1 MSRKTKFTKERAE
14 IVLGLVRDGYSVTDA
29 CSGANIA
36 RSTFYKWLSEY
47 PDFNKAVC
55 EATDLQW
62 KYASQLVRKRRPRG
76 YNRRL
81 NRPSANYQSPN
92 NLPFE
97 MPDIDRKQALNEAYE
112 EWWMRNSIENAY

>member
-29 CSGANIA
+29 CRGANIA

-62 KYASQLVRKRRPRG
+62 KYTSQLVRKRRPRG

-97 MPDIDRKQALNEAYE
+97 MPNIDRKQALDETYE